1 MTEFLRLRTAEEAW
15 TVFLQNFRPVVQ
27 GEPCRVADGLD
38 RTLAEAVRAPHDL
51 PTFVRSTVDGYAVWA
66 ADTYGATGGMP
77 AYLDVIGEAPMGA
90 RTTITIGTGQAVLV
104 HTGGMVP
111 GGADAVVMLE
121 NTNRAGGPLL
131 SASEQMATGGG
142 FEAFSVEVSRPVAG
156 GENCIQIGED
166 VRAGELIIEAGRTL
180 RPQDLGALLA
190 VGIVEIVVAR
200 QPRVAILSQGDEVV
214 APEQEPGPGQVR
226 DINSYTLSA
235 LVRRAGGV
243 PLTYPIAP
251 DKQDALDA
259 LARAAFA
266 QADVVVLTA
275 GSSVSYRDLT
285 ANTINALGK
294 PGVLVH
300 GVAVRPGKPT
310 ILALCDGKP
319 VFGLPGNPV
328 SCINIFQLFVK
339 PAIRLLLGAQ
349 PRRPHTLQARLAR
362 NVPAAA
368 GRADF
373 VRVTL
378 EDRNGELWAVPVFGK
393 SNLINILVRSEG
405 SFPVPLDS
413 NGIPAGTVVTVTL
426 D

>member
-1 MTEFLRLRTAEEAW
+1 MTEFLKLRTAEEAW
-15 TVFLQNFRPVVQ
+15 AVFLNNFKPVVR
-27 GEPCRVADGLD
+27 GEGCRVADGLD
-38 RTLAEAVRAPHDL
+38 RTLAEDVRAPHDL
-51 PTFVRSTVDGYAVWA
+51 PAFVRSTVDGYAMRA
-66 ADTYGATGGMP
+66 ADTFGATAGMP

-90 RTTITIGTGQAVLV
+90 LTKISVDVGQAVLV

-111 GGADAVVMLE
+111 AGADAVVMLE
-121 NTNRAGGPLL
+121 YTNRAGGPLL
-131 SASEQMATGGG
+131 GAAGQVASGGG
-142 FEAFSVEVSRPVAG
+142 FPAFSIEVSRPVAG

-166 VRAGELIIEAGRTL
+166 VRAGQLILEAGRIL

-190 VGIVEIVVAR
+190 VGIVEIVAAR

-226 DINSYTLSA
+226 DINTYTLSA
-235 LVRRAGGV
+235 LVRRAGGI

-251 DKQDALDA
+251 DRQEALDA
-259 LARAAFA
+259 LARAAFE

-285 ANTINALGK
+285 ANTISGLGK

-328 SCINIFQLFVK
+328 SCINIFQLFVT
-339 PAIRLLLGAQ
+339 PAIRLLLGAR
-349 PRRPHTLQARLAR
+349 PRRPHILQARLAR

-373 VRVTL
+373 VRVKL
-378 EDRNGELWAVPVFGK
+378 EERDGEIWAVPVFGK

-405 SFPVPLDS
+405 TFPVPLDS
-413 NGIPAGTVVTVTL
+413 NGIPAGTVVTITL